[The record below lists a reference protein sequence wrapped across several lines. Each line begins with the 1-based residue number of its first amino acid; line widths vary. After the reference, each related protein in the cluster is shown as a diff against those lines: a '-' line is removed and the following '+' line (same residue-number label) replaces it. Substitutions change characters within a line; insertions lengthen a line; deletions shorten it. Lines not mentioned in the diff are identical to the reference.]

1 LRRLNVLIVHSD
13 CSVIVDV
20 LKEDLKKDD
29 IAFSEIALRS
39 STFSDVSSLINH
51 AERINNST
59 LIICH
64 PLNPSFLPKILV
76 MLIAKPRKLIL
87 IIPPSPQHKRN
98 SIVEGLT
105 LYLLRALLTFMKLRN
120 RILYVFTTPYERLFA
135 TPLVE
140 GFQYVYYPAYPSI
153 RQVSG
158 DVVPETNIVIAFFPS
173 KKESI
178 KEIGKALS
186 MFKELGFKQLVVVSP
201 LTRVSES
208 SPCWHV
214 KSSHTICV
222 ITDDHDD
229 IIAYSTL
236 VVVDESTPESNSIVY
251 KAVLSSKLVIA
262 SSEHGLALYY
272 RDKWLTFLYDKFR
285 GEDLVA
291 MLVNILNDLD
301 KFKKLRL
308 SPRMPS
314 LKRDL
319 GRVFL
324 VRFLREES

>member
-1 LRRLNVLIVHSD
+1 LIVHSN

-20 LKEDLKKDD
+20 LKEDLRKDD
-29 IAFSEIALRS
+29 IAFSEIVLRS
-39 STFSDVSSLINH
+39 STFGGVGSLINH
-51 AERINNST
+51 AGRINDST
-59 LIICH
+59 LIVCH
-64 PLNPSFLPKILV
+64 PLNLSFLPKILV

-87 IIPPSPQHKRN
+87 IIPPSPQHRRN
-98 SIVEGLT
+98 SIVKGLT
-105 LYLLRALLTFMKLRN
+105 LYLLRALLTFMKLRD

-140 GFQYVYYPAYPSI
+140 EFQYVYYPAYPSI

-158 DVVPETNIVIAFFPS
+158 DFVPESNIVIAFFPS

-178 KEIGKALS
+178 KEISKALS
-186 MFKELGFKQLVVVSP
+186 MFKELGLKQLVVVSP
-201 LTRVSES
+201 LTQMTDS
-208 SPCWHV
+208 SPCRHV

-222 ITDDHDD
+222 ITDEHDD

-236 VVVDESTPESNSIVY
+236 VVVDEPTPESNNIVY
-251 KAVLSSKLVIA
+251 KAVLNNKLVVA
-262 SSEHGLALYY
+262 SPEHGLALYY
-272 RDKWLTFLYDKFR
+272 QDKWLIFLYDKFR
-285 GEDLVA
+285 GEDLVT

-308 SPRMPS
+308 TPSVPS
-314 LKRDL
+314 LKRDS

-324 VRFLREES
+324 VKFLREES